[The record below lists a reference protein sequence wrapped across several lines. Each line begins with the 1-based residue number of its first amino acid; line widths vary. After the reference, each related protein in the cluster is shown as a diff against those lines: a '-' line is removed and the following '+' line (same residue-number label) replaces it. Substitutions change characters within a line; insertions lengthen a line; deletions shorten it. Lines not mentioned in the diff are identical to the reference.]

1 MCEVQILQIKVCLS
15 YKKILMADSIL
26 FSEQAIPSV
35 FLSVCNFTITS
46 KEMHRELW
54 RNCSCLQIAKIY
66 AGGCFSCFA
75 IILDFATIT
84 CCIE

>member
-15 YKKILMADSIL
+15 YKKILIADSIL

-54 RNCSCLQIAKIY
+54 RNIY